1 MLWGKMRQE
10 RIYELD
16 ILRSLALF
24 LLFLHHG
31 GLYGVKVLQKS
42 IKFLQPYI
50 GYFIVGAFIFLAGY
64 LSAVTIKKYPKPDR
78 FRYLKSRFLR
88 IHPPYLVA
96 LALFILLLEV
106 QVDLRE
112 LIIHIFGLQILLA
125 PLVGTPIF
133 TLWFVG
139 MILMFFYQFFFFQL
153 TFESTSGLILSII
166 MILAGSLILNNWF
179 QLFEYRYFI
188 FFPIFAIGILCER
201 INILP
206 VLLTSRYM
214 LIDRFIIFILGTI
227 FMALANSRTG
237 TSITFISVLGTNVFI
252 LTSIML
258 VLGLAKKVVD
268 TKIGLNLFSLISVSS
283 YFAFLFHR
291 PIWKILT
298 SFMNFRSHNLLFLYT
313 VIVGTPIVIIVSY
326 YSQKAYNHMLG
337 FLDRRSLH

>member
-1 MLWGKMRQE
+1 MRLE
-10 RIYELD
+10 RIHELD
-16 ILRSLALF
+16 ILRSLALV

-31 GLYGVKVLQKS
+31 GLYGVEVLQMS
-42 IKFLQPYI
+42 TKFLQPYI
-50 GYFIVGAFIFLAGY
+50 GCFIVGAFIFLAGY

-88 IHPPYLVA
+88 IYPPYLVA
-96 LALFILLLEV
+96 LVLFILLLEV
-106 QVDLRE
+106 QVSLRE
-112 LIIHIFGLQILLA
+112 LIVHILGLQILLA

-139 MILMFFYQFFFFQL
+139 MILLFFYQFFFLQL
-153 TFESTSGLILSII
+153 KFESISGLILSI
-166 MILAGSLILNNWF
+166 MLILGGSIILNFWF
-179 QLFEYRYFI
+179 QLFEFRFFI
-188 FFPIFAIGILCER
+188 FFPIFAVGILCER

-206 VLLTSRYM
+206 VLMTSRFM
-214 LIDRFIIFILGTI
+214 LIDKLVFFILGTI

-237 TSITFISVLGTNVFI
+237 MSLTFISVLGTDLFI

-258 VLGLAKKVVD
+258 VLSLAKKVVD
-268 TKIGLNLFSLISVSS
+268 AKIGLGLFTFISVSS

-298 SFMNFRSHNLLFLYT
+298 CFINFRSHNLLFLYT

-326 YSQKAYNHMLG
+326 YLQKTYNHILE
-337 FLDRRSLH
+337 FLNR

>member
-1 MLWGKMRQE
+1 MRLE
-10 RIYELD
+10 RIHELD
-16 ILRSLALF
+16 ILRSLALV

-31 GLYGVKVLQKS
+31 GLYGVEVVQMS

-50 GYFIVGAFIFLAGY
+50 GCFIIGAFIFLAGY

-88 IHPPYLVA
+88 IYPPYLVA
-96 LALFILLLEV
+96 LVLFILLLEV
-106 QVDLRE
+106 QVNLSE
-112 LIIHIFGLQILLA
+112 LIVHILGLQILLA

-139 MILMFFYQFFFFQL
+139 MILLFFYQFFFLQL
-153 TFESTSGLILSII
+153 KFESILGLVLSIMLILGGSII
-166 MILAGSLILNNWF
+166 LNSWF
-179 QLFEYRYFI
+179 QLFEFRYFI
-188 FFPIFAIGILCER
+188 FFPIFAVGILCER

-206 VLLTSRYM
+206 VLMTSRFL
-214 LIDRFIIFILGTI
+214 LIDKLIIFILGTI
-227 FMALANSRTG
+227 FMALANSQTG
-237 TSITFISVLGTNVFI
+237 MSLTFISVLGTNLFI

-258 VLGLAKKVVD
+258 VLSLAKKVVD
-268 TKIGLNLFSLISVSS
+268 AKIGLNLFTFISVSS

-298 SFMNFRSHNLLFLYT
+298 SFVKFRSHNRLFLYT

-326 YSQKAYNHMLG
+326 YLQKTYNHLLE
-337 FLDRRSLH
+337 FLKR

>member
-1 MLWGKMRQE
+1 MRLE
-10 RIYELD
+10 RIHELD
-16 ILRSLALF
+16 ILRSFALV

-31 GLYGVKVLQKS
+31 GIYGIEVLQMS

-50 GYFIVGAFIFLAGY
+50 GCFIVGAFIFLAGY

-88 IHPPYLVA
+88 IYPPYLVA
-96 LALFILLLEV
+96 LVLFILLLEV
-106 QVDLRE
+106 QVSLPE
-112 LIIHIFGLQILLA
+112 LIVHILGLQVLLA

-139 MILMFFYQFFFFQL
+139 MILLFFYQFFFLQL
-153 TFESTSGLILSII
+153 KFESISGLALSII
-166 MILAGSLILNNWF
+166 LILGGSIILNNWF
-179 QLFEYRYFI
+179 QLLEFRYFF
-188 FFPIFAIGILCER
+188 FFPIFAVGILCER

-206 VLLTSRYM
+206 VLMTSRFM
-214 LIDRFIIFILGTI
+214 LIDKLIIFILGTI
-227 FMALANSRTG
+227 FMALANNQTG
-237 TSITFISVLGTNVFI
+237 MSLTFISVLGTDLFI

-258 VLGLAKKVVD
+258 VLSLAKKVVD
-268 TKIGLNLFSLISVSS
+268 AKIGLSLFSFISVSS

-298 SFMNFRSHNLLFLYT
+298 SFISFRSHNLLSLYM

-326 YSQKAYNHMLG
+326 YLQKTYNHILE
-337 FLDRRSLH
+337 FLNR